1 MSGQVNVSTEEQ
13 RLCYGN
19 GRHPKPKALNRQQA
33 VSEDRPEWYTTCS
46 QPWRPLDDIQRV
58 GALVKKHAI
67 ERPLNSDA
75 KEMVKRPRSF
85 IANSRCKTVIVQ
97 NRSSAVEAIR
107 MMTST

>member
-46 QPWRPLDDIQRV
+46 QPWRSLDDIQRV
-58 GALVKKHAI
+58 GVLVKKHAI

-75 KEMVKRPRSF
+75 KEMVKRPKVLH
-85 IANSRCKTVIVQ
+85 CKFPLQ
-97 NRSSAVEAIR
+97 NNNSAVQKLG
-107 MMTST
+107 SGGD